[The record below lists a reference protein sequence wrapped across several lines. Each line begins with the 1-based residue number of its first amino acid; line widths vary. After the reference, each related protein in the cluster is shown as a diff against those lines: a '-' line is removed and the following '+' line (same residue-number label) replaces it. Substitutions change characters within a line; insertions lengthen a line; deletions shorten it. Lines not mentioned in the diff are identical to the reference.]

1 MTRSPTDA
9 LVDVFAD
16 ALGALAELVDAALE
30 ALAAFLRL
38 AWTVATAD
46 PWALDEALDEPHP
59 HWT

>member
-1 MTRSPTDA
+1 MRAPW
-9 LVDVFAD
+9 LIAD
-16 ALGALAELVDAALE
+16 ALGALAELIDAALE

-46 PWALDEALDEPHP
+46 PWALDDALDEPHP